1 MVQHSRHGREENLG
15 EEAHTEAGADTIA
28 EADGLGED
36 EAPQKLNLAIDVQKP
51 SACERHITVT
61 VPREDIDRYFDK
73 AFSDMME
80 SAAIPGFRPGRAPRK
95 LVEHRYRKDVAD
107 QVRGSLLLD
116 SMTQITESEDFVA
129 ISEPNFDPTAVEL
142 PDDGPLKFEFDI
154 EVRPEFDLPNWKG
167 LNIER
172 PVRDFSEADVDQ
184 RLEVLLT
191 NRGQLVPY
199 SGAAEPGDYIV
210 CKLAFKNGDQTLV
223 EGTEEETL
231 RLRPSL
237 SFRDG
242 NIEKFD
248 KQMKGVR
255 AGETRE
261 LNAKLTD
268 NAPNEA
274 LRGKTV
280 TAIFNVLEVKK
291 LKLPELNDEFA
302 RSCDFEDV
310 ADLRKG
316 VRGYLESQ
324 LAYQQQ
330 QAARKQ
336 VTAALTASA
345 NWDLPPDLL
354 RRQSRRELERAV
366 LELQRNGFG
375 EAEIRAHE
383 NEIRQ
388 NSAVS
393 TARALKEHFI
403 LERIAEEEKI
413 DADADDYDHEIA
425 LIARQEGQSPRRVRA
440 RLDKAGMMDALRN
453 QIIERK
459 VLDMVLEHA
468 KFKDVP
474 YKPAGSDTEAVDSA
488 AGGEEEESDIPEA
501 KHPGEPEAT
510 PGKPKH

>member
-1 MVQHSRHGREENLG
+1 MAQQSKGRREEKLG
-15 EEAHTEAGADTIA
+15 EEAQTDTIA
-28 EADGLGED
+28 QADEPGED
-36 EAPQKLNLAIDVQKP
+36 EASQKLNLTIDVQKP

-61 VPREDIDRYFDK
+61 VPREDIDRYYDK
-73 AFSDMME
+73 AYSEMMG

-107 QVRGSLLLD
+107 QVRGSLLMD
-116 SMTQITESEDFVA
+116 SMAQITESDEFVA
-129 ISEPNFDPTAVEL
+129 ISEPSFDPTAVEL

-167 LNIER
+167 LSVER
-172 PVRDFSEADVDQ
+172 PVHEFTEDDVDK
-184 RLEVLLT
+184 RLEMLLT
-191 NRGQLVPY
+191 NRGQLIPH
-199 SGAAEPGDYIV
+199 SGAAEPGDYII
-210 CKLAFKNGDQTLV
+210 CKLAFKNGEDTIF
-223 EGTEEETL
+223 EGSEEETL
-231 RLRPSL
+231 RLRPTL

-248 KQMKGVR
+248 KQMKGVKG
-255 AGETRE
+255 GESRE
-261 LNAKLTD
+261 LKAKLTE
-268 NAPNEA
+268 NAPNVA

-280 TAIFNVLEVKK
+280 TAVFNVLEVKK

-316 VRGYLESQ
+316 VRGFLESQ
-324 LAYQQQ
+324 LSYQQQ

-354 RRQSRRELERAV
+354 RRQSRRELQRAV

-375 EAEIRAHE
+375 ESEIRAHE

-388 NSAVS
+388 NSAAS
-393 TARALKEHFI
+393 TSRALKEHFI

-413 DADADDYDHEIA
+413 DAEPDDYEYEIA
-425 LIARQEGQSPRRVRA
+425 LIAKQEGQSPRRVRA
-440 RLDKAGMMDALRN
+440 RLDKSGMMDALRN

-459 VLDMVLEHA
+459 VLDLVIEHA
-468 KFKDVP
+468 KFKDVA
-474 YKPAGSDTEAVDSA
+474 YKPEGTDTEAVDSA
-488 AGGEEEESDIPEA
+488 ASGIEDESEIPEA
-501 KHPGEPEAT
+501 KHPAEPEAN
-510 PGKPKH
+510 PSKPKH

>member
-1 MVQHSRHGREENLG
+1 MAEHSRRSKEDKLG
-15 EEAHTEAGADTIA
+15 EEAQAEAGASTLA
-28 EADGLGED
+28 EDGAD
-36 EAPQKLNLAIDVQKP
+36 EAPEKLNLVIDVKKP

-61 VPREDIDRYFDK
+61 VPREDIERYYDR

-80 SAAIPGFRPGRAPRK
+80 TAQIPGFRPGRAPRK
-95 LVEHRYRKDVAD
+95 LIEHRYRKDMAD

-129 ISEPNFDPTAVEL
+129 ISEPEFDPSAVEM
-142 PDDGPLKFEFDI
+142 PDDGPLKFEFNI

-167 LNIER
+167 LSIER
-172 PVRDFSEADVDQ
+172 PVRDFTDADVDQ
-184 RLEVLLT
+184 RLDILLT

-210 CKLAFKNGDQTLV
+210 CKLAFKNGDETLL
-223 EGTEEETL
+223 EGKEEETL
-231 RLRPSL
+231 RLRPTL

-248 KQMKGVR
+248 KQMKGVK
-255 AGETRE
+255 AGETRTLE
-261 LNAKLTD
+261 AKLTND
-268 NAPNEA
+268 APNEA

-280 TAIFNVLEVKK
+280 SAVFQVLEVKK

-302 RSCDFEDV
+302 RSCDFQDM
-310 ADLRKG
+310 ADLRQG
-316 VRGYLESQ
+316 IRGHLEDQ
-324 LAYQQQ
+324 LRYQQQ

-413 DADADDYDHEIA
+413 DADADDYEKEIA
-425 LIARQEGQSPRRVRA
+425 LIAKHEGQSPRRVRA

-453 QIIERK
+453 QIVEGK
-459 VLDMVLEHA
+459 VLDLVLEHA

-474 YKPAGSDTEAVDSA
+474 YKPPGVETEAVDSA
-488 AGGEEEESDIPEA
+488 AGGGEEESSIPEA
-501 KHPGEPEAT
+501 KHPNEPEAT
-510 PGKPKH
+510 PGQLKK

>member
-1 MVQHSRHGREENLG
+1 
-15 EEAHTEAGADTIA
+15 
-28 EADGLGED
+28 
-36 EAPQKLNLAIDVQKP
+36 
-51 SACERHITVT
+51 
-61 VPREDIDRYFDK
+61 
-73 AFSDMME
+73 
-80 SAAIPGFRPGRAPRK
+80 
-95 LVEHRYRKDVAD
+95 
-107 QVRGSLLLD
+107 
-116 SMTQITESEDFVA
+116 
-129 ISEPNFDPTAVEL
+129 
-142 PDDGPLKFEFDI
+142 
-154 EVRPEFDLPNWKG
+154 
-167 LNIER
+167 
-172 PVRDFSEADVDQ
+172 
-184 RLEVLLT
+184 
-191 NRGQLVPY
+191 
-199 SGAAEPGDYIV
+199 
-210 CKLAFKNGDQTLV
+210 
-223 EGTEEETL
+223 
-231 RLRPSL
+231 
-237 SFRDG
+237 
-242 NIEKFD
+242 
-248 KQMKGVR
+248 
-255 AGETRE
+255 
-261 LNAKLTD
+261 
-268 NAPNEA
+268 
-274 LRGKTV
+274 
-280 TAIFNVLEVKK
+280 VLEVKK

-324 LAYQQQ
+324 LGYQQQ

-459 VLDMVLEHA
+459 VLDLVLEHA
-468 KFKDVP
+468 KFKDVA

-488 AGGEEEESDIPEA
+488 AGGDEEESDIPEA
-501 KHPGEPEAT
+501 KHPEEPEAT
-510 PGKPKH
+510 PGKPKK